1 MFANSNIISHSK
13 INKKMS
19 YSENIKVQRSS
30 SFVPTIN
37 QEKENSTYKT
47 PLKKLKTEKQSFS
60 QISCKTL
67 NLIETLKRSKKQS
80 ILENPIIVPLLLP
93 NSKDFPL
100 FFQNLV
106 EVASIL
112 DASLNMLKFQKMT
125 PFFSEI
131 RAQINKKYLKILIP
145 KNLCYILGF
154 EKLYSLMWGY
164 NEKVC
169 DYELYVEAIT
179 VNNGYLINSNEIKAR
194 KNILFQKIN
203 DFILQNPDFKNSN
216 YLKENISK
224 IAFAEFPIKPFQI
237 KPNSVKDLSLQKSK
251 EVFKRISVFEKLH
264 EMGLLK
270 SIQSSVILSPTK
282 KRSTFEQTQNLRER
296 ILKQVKK
303 KEEELEINKVKAV
316 ENQKNL
322 ILAEIY
328 NFAIFLMIYYKTRNV
343 KNMFLVK
350 VIEFAQKNYP
360 KIRTNEEYI
369 EILECISIKVP
380 EWLKIIGNPAGKIVK
395 LSVGFNQEDIQ
406 LKLDETNIRRN

>member
-1 MFANSNIISHSK
+1 MFANSNILSHTK

-19 YSENIKVQRSS
+19 YSENMKVQRSS

-47 PLKKLKTEKQSFS
+47 PLKKLKIEKQSLS

-67 NLIETLKRSKKQS
+67 NLIETLKRNKKQS
-80 ILENPIIVPLLLP
+80 IVENPIIVPLLVHNP
-93 NSKDFPL
+93 KGVPI

-106 EVASIL
+106 EVVSIL
-112 DASLNMLKFQKMT
+112 DASLNMLKFQKLT

-131 RAQINKKYLKILIP
+131 RAQINKKYLEILIP

-154 EKLYSLMWGY
+154 ENLYSLMWGY

-179 VNNGYLINSNEIKAR
+179 VNKGYIINSNEIKAR
-194 KNILFQKIN
+194 KDILLQKIN
-203 DFILQNPDFKNSN
+203 EFILQNPDFKNSN

-224 IAFAEFPIKPFQI
+224 IAIAEFPTKPFQI
-237 KPNSVKDLSLQKSK
+237 KPNSVNDLSLQKSK
-251 EVFKRISVFEKLH
+251 EAFKRKSVFEKLH

-270 SIQSSVILSPTK
+270 SIQSNVVLSPSK

-296 ILKQVKK
+296 ILNQVKK
-303 KEEELEINKVKAV
+303 KEEELEINKAKAV

-322 ILAEIY
+322 ILAEIS
-328 NFAIFLMIYYKTRNV
+328 NFAIFLLIYYKTRNV
-343 KNMFLVK
+343 NNMFLVK

-369 EILECISIKVP
+369 EILECISIKIP
-380 EWLKIIGNPAGKIVK
+380 EWMKIVDNAAGKIVK
-395 LSVGFNQEDIQ
+395 LCAGFKQEDVQ
-406 LKLDETNIRRN
+406 LKLAETNIRRN